1 MIDDPFTD
9 LYKAN
14 KRKKI
19 VYVAAMMI
27 SLIISI
33 LMFVALAC
41 FQEKRSMF
49 IENVLLIFCYI
60 LLPFMYIWTLI
71 NLRKAMKGLLVN
83 QIDTERRSVL
93 IQFSFFLI
101 SYLTRLPFDI
111 TELFILNSLGGSNFA
126 W

>member
-19 VYVAAMMI
+19 VYVAAMTI

-41 FQEKRSMF
+41 FHDKRSMF

-60 LLPFMYIWTLI
+60 LLPFMYIWTLR

-111 TELFILNSLGGSNFA
+111 TDIFILNSLGGKNFA